1 MRSFNHVSFHGTTD
15 QQQQQQRHGERG
27 EEEGV
32 QWGNGVHNG
41 ANVAQTFEQLRLILF
56 IIRV

>member
-15 QQQQQQRHGERG
+15 QQQQQRHGEGKRG
-27 EEEGV
+27 EGV